1 MCGNDLKLHTE
12 KRPTLADQ
20 AAAAAARVK
29 EAAEAAAAAEAA
41 EVVSEEM
48 RQREEEAQA
57 LALAQEE
64 ALREEEQ
71 IRRREAEEVA
81 EARDRADALLDL
93 CAPPPRAG
101 EAAAKRRQQR
111 QAAATSGTAS
121 TPPRQVLARV
131 MSKSPVLDDED
142 LIAEER
148 DCSGVAAENN
158 AAETED
164 AHGKS
169 FEGEKTDLFAVL
181 QARSACRSMASQ
193 DTVIIG
199 AESTAE
205 AGDKP
210 EPACLGDS
218 IPLESA
224 AAAVAAVGI
233 GPKAGQQGERQQ
245 GERPPYDCRIA
256 GGPRAHS
263 MDPQMASEK
272 EWSCGEHLCGTVLLD
287 TGVAPKVMGA
297 DAAHDV
303 VSKGSE
309 ADKMAPAWQAG
320 HEADSESEDEDIMQ
334 TDRVLGL
341 VREPQSE
348 AEVHSALREV
358 EREREK
364 AAMACERERERQE
377 KLAAEEQR
385 QRCEM
390 MAAEEQTKVLEQAY
404 QEHEL
409 ERNRDKDR
417 RLRAQAAA
425 AAAAAD
431 DAAYFARAGVHAI
444 AADVSP
450 AVALPSES
458 GWVARDAARRGAVDP
473 ALSTPGSSQTP
484 PAPPAAQS
492 SAPLSLHAERHHHTS
507 AEKDG
512 RMLQRERDGS
522 SEQRGKG
529 EMQGGNG
536 EDVDGGLDFE
546 KHLALE
552 LDAHASRTQR
562 YPRTADPLAENAP
575 AAGHVGSTKV
585 SLAGSVADE
594 VGVGVDP
601 LQSKGEVQAVESPGH
616 ETERGEM
623 TEVDKIGLDA
633 QHFLSRAA
641 QEALQ
646 ERQRAR
652 QKKLRK
658 LYPCDADA
666 DLRNTAQRQRDLI
679 GHDDASSPRLATSA
693 LGNQAQQAEGEP
705 DTFVLPESQRDLDP
719 GLSGNREEALH
730 EDAMIRPTAGCKAN
744 TCRLG
749 DMDAGQTAPTTTMP
763 APKINA
769 QTFLAQRYPERFSDR
784 HSQVQSVSTAHSVLP
799 AQPGRG
805 DSLSRLQSAQTLA
818 VHHPD
823 DKCSADKVGPSRD
836 KSVHLVQE
844 EEATDS
850 KGAEPSHNGPRAG
863 VPAGS
868 VTRRDEL
875 RELMEQFGLDASI
888 EEVVRENGV
897 KRVQDVLELEDG
909 DVQAL
914 GFTLVDRK
922 KFAKLRAEV
931 QRLLAAGVL
940 GRAPVSANGHGSTR
954 QSAGWR
960 ETSGKQLV
968 DDDHAHD
975 PETKVHSET
984 ESKGQEKAGMAESEA
999 ESVRVLDGHQE
1010 NRQEEVDA
1018 QARQR
1023 ERLLAETR
1031 YKQFID
1037 RLRPHITRKAAGR
1050 LASVWR
1056 GHVGRRDFRDAKRQ
1070 HQYRQRKALEAQ
1082 EQALAQLSG
1091 NPIPEGTTL
1100 EANGKDA
1107 ETALR
1112 ERELDRARQQEEAE
1126 EDAEKAEYENALD
1139 SLACTSRWLRL
1150 RSSAFPSDSR
1160 FPSFSLSPF
1169 CRCCSFCL

>member
-1 MCGNDLKLHTE
+1 MLHTE
-12 KRPTLADQ
+12 KRAKLADQ

-41 EVVSEEM
+41 EVAAEEM
-48 RQREEEAQA
+48 RQREEEAQT
-57 LALAQEE
+57 LALAQQE
-64 ALREEEQ
+64 ALREQEHR
-71 IRRREAEEVA
+71 RRREAEEVA

-111 QAAATSGTAS
+111 QTAATLGTVS

-131 MSKSPVLDDED
+131 TSKSPVLDDEE

-148 DCSGVAAENN
+148 DSSGVAAENN
-158 AAETED
+158 AVETKD

-181 QARSACRSMASQ
+181 QARSACESMASQ
-193 DTVIIG
+193 DTEIIG
-199 AESTAE
+199 AESTTE
-205 AGDKP
+205 AG

-218 IPLESA
+218 TPLESGG
-224 AAAVAAVGI
+224 AAVAGVDI
-233 GPKAGQQGERQQ
+233 GPIAGQQ

-256 GGPRAHS
+256 GGPTEHS
-263 MDPQMASEK
+263 IDPQMA
-272 EWSCGEHLCGTVLLD
+272 GEQEGSFGEDLCGTVLLN

-297 DAAHDV
+297 AAADDV

-309 ADKMAPAWQAG
+309 ADKMAAAWQAG
-320 HEADSESEDEDIMQ
+320 HEADSESEDEDMQ
-334 TDRVLGL
+334 TERVLG
-341 VREPQSE
+341 VIREPQSE

-425 AAAAAD
+425 AAAD
-431 DAAYFARAGVHAI
+431 DAAYFARAGMHAI

-450 AVALPSES
+450 AVALPSED

-507 AEKDG
+507 AENDG

-522 SEQRGKG
+522 SEQRGLG

-536 EDVDGGLDFE
+536 EDVDGGVDFE

-552 LDAHASRTQR
+552 LDAHASRMQR
-562 YPRTADPLAENAP
+562 YPRTTDPLAENAL
-575 AAGHVGSTKV
+575 AAGHAGSTEV
-585 SLAGSVADE
+585 PPAGSVADE
-594 VGVGVDP
+594 LGVDP
-601 LQSKGEVQAVESPGH
+601 MQSRGEVQVLESPGH
-616 ETERGEM
+616 EKERGEM
-623 TEVDKIGLDA
+623 TEVDKVGLDA

-658 LYPCDADA
+658 LYPSDADA
-666 DLRNTAQRQRDLI
+666 DLWNTEQRQRDLL
-679 GHDDASSPRLATSA
+679 GHDDASSLRLATSA
-693 LGNQAQQAEGEP
+693 LGNQTQQADGEP
-705 DTFVLPESQRDLDP
+705 DTVVLPESQRDLGR
-719 GLSGNREEALH
+719 GLSGNSEEVLH
-730 EDAMIRPTAGCKAN
+730 EDAMIRPTAGCNAN

-749 DMDAGQTAPTTTMP
+749 DMDASGQTAPTTTLT

-784 HSQVQSVSTAHSVLP
+784 HSQVQSVSTSHTVLP

-805 DSLSRLQSAQTLA
+805 DSFSRPQSAQTLA
-818 VHHPD
+818 GLHHPD
-823 DKCSADKVGPSRD
+823 DKCTADKA
-836 KSVHLVQE
+836 VQE
-844 EEATDS
+844 EEATGS
-850 KGAEPSHNGPRAG
+850 KGAEPSDNGPRAG
-863 VPAGS
+863 VPAES
-868 VTRRDEL
+868 VAGRDEL
-875 RELMEQFGLDASI
+875 RELMEQFGLDSSI
-888 EEVVRENGV
+888 EEAVRENGV
-897 KRVQDVLELEDG
+897 KRVQDVLELEDD

-940 GRAPVSANGHGSTR
+940 GRAPVSATSTR
-954 QSAGWR
+954 HSAGLR
-960 ETSGKQLV
+960 QTSGKEVV
-968 DDDHAHD
+968 DDVHD
-975 PETKVHSET
+975 PETKAHSEI
-984 ESKGQEKAGMAESEA
+984 ESKAQEKAHMAESEA
-999 ESVRVLDGHQE
+999 GSVQVLDGHQE
-1010 NRQEEVDA
+1010 NRQEELDA

-1082 EQALAQLSG
+1082 QQALAHLAG
-1091 NPIPEGTTL
+1091 HPMPEGTTL
-1100 EANGKDA
+1100 EASRKDV

-1112 ERELDRARQQEEAE
+1112 EREPDRARQQEMAE
-1126 EDAEKAEYENALD
+1126 EDAEKAEYEHALD

-1150 RSSAFPSDSR
+1150 RSSALPSESR

-1169 CRCCSFCL
+1169 CRCCSVCL